1 MDQQIE
7 LDRFDQGY
15 VHIYTGNGKG
25 KTTAA
30 FGLALRATGAGY
42 RVFVGQFIKSERYSE
57 IEVLER
63 LIPEVECRQFGR
75 GCWLRG
81 APSQEDIQLAQQ
93 AMEAIRQ
100 VMSEGTYRVIIL
112 DELVTALY
120 FKLVQLDQVLELLA
134 IKPTNVELVLTG
146 RYAPDQLIE
155 AADLVTEM
163 REVKHYYQ
171 QGVLARKG
179 IEC

>member
-1 MDQQIE
+1 MEEAIQ
-7 LDRFDQGY
+7 LDPFDRGY
-15 VHIYTGNGKG
+15 VHVYTGNGKG

-30 FGLALRATGAGY
+30 LGLALRAAGAGY
-42 RVFVGQFIKSERYSE
+42 SVYIAQFIKSERYSE
-57 IEVLER
+57 VAILER
-63 LIPEVECRQFGR
+63 FTPEVKCRQFGR

-81 APSQEDIQLAQQ
+81 EPSQMDTDLAQQ
-93 AMEAIRQ
+93 ALETVRVILESAD
-100 VMSEGTYRVIIL
+100 YRVVVL
-112 DELVTALY
+112 DELITALY
-120 FKLVQLDQVLELLA
+120 FKLVELQQILDLVVA
-134 IKPTNVELVLTG
+134 KPDSVELVLTG
-146 RYAPDQLIE
+146 RYAPEALIH

>member
-1 MDQQIE
+1 MDQQVE
-7 LDRFDQGY
+7 LDRFDRGY
-15 VHIYTGNGKG
+15 VHLYTGNGKG

-30 FGLALRATGAGY
+30 LGLALRAVGAGY
-42 RVFVGQFIKSERYSE
+42 RVFLGQFIKSERYSE

-63 LIPEVECRQFGR
+63 LIPEVKCQQYGR

-81 APSQEDIQLAQQ
+81 EPGKEDIQLAQQ
-93 AMEAIRQ
+93 ALEAVRLVIC
-100 VMSEGTYRVIIL
+100 SGDYRIVIL

-120 FKLVQLDQVLELLA
+120 FNIVQIEQVLDLLA
-134 IKPTNVELVLTG
+134 IKPINVELILTG
-146 RYAPDQLIE
+146 RYAPKALIE

-163 REVKHYYQ
+163 QEVKHYYQ

>member
-1 MDQQIE
+1 MEEEIQ
-7 LDRFDQGY
+7 LDPFDRGY
-15 VHIYTGNGKG
+15 VHVYTGNGKG

-30 FGLALRATGAGY
+30 LGLALRAVGAGY
-42 RVFVGQFIKSERYSE
+42 SVFIGQFIKSERYSE
-57 IEVLER
+57 VEVLER
-63 LIPEVECRQFGR
+63 LIPEVDCRQFGR

-81 APSQEDIQLAQQ
+81 EPSQQDVDLVQQ
-93 AMEAIRQ
+93 AMKTVREIFLLER
-100 VMSEGTYRVIIL
+100 YRVVVL

-120 FKLVQLDQVLELLA
+120 FKLVDLSQVLDLLA
-134 IKPTNVELVLTG
+134 AKPANVELVLTG
-146 RYAPDQLIE
+146 RYAPEALIA

-163 REVKHYYQ
+163 RELKHYYE

>member
-1 MDQQIE
+1 MEEEIQ
-7 LDRFDQGY
+7 LDPFDRGY
-15 VHIYTGNGKG
+15 VHVYTGNGKG

-30 FGLALRATGAGY
+30 LGLALRAVGAGY
-42 RVFVGQFIKSERYSE
+42 PVFIGQFIKSERYSE
-57 IEVLER
+57 VEVLER
-63 LIPEVECRQFGR
+63 FVPELDCRQFGR

-81 APSQEDIQLAQQ
+81 EPSRQDIDLAQQ
-93 AMEAIRQ
+93 AMMTIREILC
-100 VMSEGTYRVIIL
+100 SERYRVVVL

-120 FKLVQLDQVLELLA
+120 FKLVDLSQVLDLLA
-134 IKPTNVELVLTG
+134 AKPENVELILTG
-146 RYAPDQLIE
+146 RYAPEALIA

-163 REVKHYYQ
+163 REVKHYYE